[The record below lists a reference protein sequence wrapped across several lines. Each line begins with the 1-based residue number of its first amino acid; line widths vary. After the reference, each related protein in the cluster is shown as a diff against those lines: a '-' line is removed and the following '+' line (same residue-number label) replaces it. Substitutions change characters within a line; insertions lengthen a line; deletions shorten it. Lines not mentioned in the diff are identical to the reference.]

1 MPPRKKKKRP
11 PTRKASPPKTTARRP
26 TPRAGKRP
34 GAARPV
40 IAAAPRLLQY
50 KVVELSTVDEGTLD
64 RTVNEWSARGW
75 TLDGVQFA
83 MRESSKRPSMAFV
96 FFTREDAPAAHDE
109 AAARGRL
116 REIAETGSPSS
127 RLVASPDF
135 TGNAAAASSQEY
147 VYTRPP
153 GMVSAHERL
162 AQLAGVDTPERPE
175 RGLILE
181 LEPGPDLVLMPG
193 PGNNLEPEQEF
204 DFTPGDD
211 PEPTP

>member
-11 PTRKASPPKTTARRP
+11 PNRKASPPKTTARRP

-83 MRESSKRPSMAFV
+83 MRESSKRPAMAFV
-96 FFTREDAPAAHDE
+96 FFTREGEPAAPDTD
-109 AAARGRL
+109 AARDRL
-116 REIAETGSPSS
+116 REMSETGSPTA

-135 TGNAAAASSQEY
+135 TGNAAASEY

-162 AQLAGVDTPERPE
+162 AQLAGLDEPQRPE

-181 LEPGPDLVLMPG
+181 PEAEFEPPSDEEPD
-193 PGNNLEPEQEF
+193 
-204 DFTPGDD
+204 T
-211 PEPTP
+211 